1 MNKSK
6 NTYLNFFSRV
16 KIFLN
21 KIPDATFGISDQLQS
36 SDKKLHFNI
45 IDSTNPD
52 YRIDIPCE
60 LNVKLFKHALKVVKN
75 MQGAEPKLIWNFIY
89 AVAKLQFIDPLVR
102 DLFFKKLHWICYVGT
117 LFWGPEKTQ

>member
-1 MNKSK
+1 MY
-6 NTYLNFFSRV
+6 YLWIQWIEVRTLTWIFFNIK
-16 KIFLN
+16 KIYN

-36 SDKKLHFNI
+36 SEKKLHFNI
-45 IDSTNPD
+45 IDSTNED

-89 AVAKLQFIDPLVR
+89 AVSKLQFIDPLVR
-102 DLFFKKLHWICYVGT
+102 D
-117 LFWGPEKTQ
+117 